1 MARVARFGRVAIY
14 CGSRT
19 GKRPEY
25 AAAAREVGQTLARR
39 GIAMVYGGGGVGLMG
54 VAADA
59 ALAAGGEVIGVI
71 PRGLRTQELA
81 HTGVTSMIEVESMH
95 ARKQRMVELADAFIA
110 LPGGIGTMD
119 ELFEAWT
126 WMQLGIH
133 RKPVGL
139 LNAEGYFDPLLAFL
153 ARMHDE
159 GFLARSHL
167 DSLLYEAGIEPLL
180 ARLARFEPPG
190 ATKWVEDGV
199 PLEP

>member
-1 MARVARFGRVAIY
+1 MARAAVFERVAIY

-19 GKRPEY
+19 GQRPEY

-59 ALAAGGEVIGVI
+59 ALAAGGKVIGVI

-81 HTGVTSMIEVESMH
+81 HAGLTSMIEVESMH
-95 ARKQRMVELADAFIA
+95 ARKQRMMQLADAFIA

-133 RKPVGL
+133 GKPVGW
-139 LNAEGYFDPLLAFL
+139 LNVAGYFDPLLAFL
-153 ARMHDE
+153 ARMRDD
-159 GFLARSHL
+159 GFLAPVQL
-167 DSLLYEAGIEPLL
+167 DSLLCEVGIEALL

-190 ATKWVEDGV
+190 ATKWVKDDV
-199 PLEP
+199 PLQP